1 MTWALFAAALMWRTL
16 AGVRLGGLRPVP
28 PPEPPRDPWEDA
40 MERSYEARTA
50 GRIDVAAQEM
60 RAAVAA
66 LGDPPADERR
76 LVISLTALASYELRL
91 GHFDAAREVAGR
103 LEPLMAIE
111 VIPLVSHVGSDLHEI
126 LGELALIDGRVAVAE
141 SHYRAAVRIEERIG
155 GPRTPT
161 LLNAL
166 SALAR
171 LLRRR
176 EALGR
181 SARAYEQLLKLEHPD
196 SGGATLY
203 RRELLLEFASL
214 RLQQGDE
221 EAALPLI
228 EEAEALAL
236 LPPPSPETRAGA
248 ALGRTELL
256 MRAGHLEDAEESIR
270 ALVAEVR
277 ERTGTGGAL
286 IQPLEQLAR
295 VLTRQGRLAEAA
307 DVRTELIQL
316 GVGVWGDDS
325 PHLAMNL
332 EELADLQVRNER
344 AGTALSSLERA
355 QRALWTSS
363 GPLEWRLPRLL
374 VKQAILVEEQG
385 CTLQADDYRRVA
397 NRLGGRLNQ
406 RGSEN

>member
-1 MTWALFAAALMWRTL
+1 
-16 AGVRLGGLRPVP
+16 
-28 PPEPPRDPWEDA
+28 
-40 MERSYEARTA
+40 MERVSGAGAA
-50 GRIDVAAQEM
+50 GRIDIAAQEA

-66 LGDPPADERR
+66 LGTPPRDERR

-91 GHFDAAREVAGR
+91 GHCDAAREAAGR
-103 LEPLMAIE
+103 LEVLMATG

-126 LGELALIDGRVAVAE
+126 LGELALLDGRDSVAE

-181 SARAYEQLLKLEHPD
+181 SARAYEQLLELEHSD
-196 SGGATLY
+196 SEGAARH

-214 RLQQGDE
+214 RFQQGE
-221 EAALPLI
+221 EAAALPLI

-236 LPPPSPETRAGA
+236 VPPLSPVTRAGA

-256 MRAGHLEDAEESIR
+256 VRAGHYEEAEESIR

-277 ERTGTGGAL
+277 EQDRAGGAL

-295 VLTRQGRLAEAA
+295 ILTRQGRFTEAA

-316 GVGVWGDDS
+316 GVGLWGDDS
-325 PHLAMNL
+325 PHLATNL
-332 EELADLQVRNER
+332 EELADLHVRNER
-344 AGTALSSLERA
+344 AGTALPSLERA
-355 QRALWTSS
+355 QRALWKAA
-363 GPLEWRLPRLL
+363 GPLQWRLPGLL

-385 CTLQADDYRRVA
+385 CTLQADEYRRVA
-397 NRLGGRLNQ
+397 DRLGGRLIQ
-406 RGSEN
+406 RGREN